1 MVRRITSKCFLR
13 ENIILL
19 CLVVVGDVMIL
30 PNIEENAEPW
40 SKSVALLADAVF
52 TVSTIILS
60 AMLGVIL
67 SYRFKLMGKF

>member
-1 MVRRITSKCFLR
+1 
-13 ENIILL
+13 
-19 CLVVVGDVMIL
+19 MIL
-30 PNIEENAEPW
+30 PNVEENAEPW

-67 SYRFKLMGKF
+67 SYRFNLMGKF